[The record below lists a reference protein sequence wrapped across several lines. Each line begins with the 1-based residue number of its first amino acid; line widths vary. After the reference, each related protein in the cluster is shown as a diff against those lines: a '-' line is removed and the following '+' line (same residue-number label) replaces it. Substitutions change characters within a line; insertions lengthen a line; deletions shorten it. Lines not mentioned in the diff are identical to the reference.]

1 MPRPRLR
8 TKRIEI
14 FSNTYN
20 KGKMPKKLVSE
31 AEIKAAWEKK
41 RERDKKAQATWV
53 AKNKETHLARM
64 KEQYVK
70 KKVKKVEQG
79 KEAAM
84 REMMAGEDRDAPA
97 PVVKLR
103 RKRVL
108 PPAAAPAAAPAGTP
122 FERIRRY
129 KAANPSASQRAIA
142 AAVGVSQSSVHRAL
156 KKV

>member
-1 MPRPRLR
+1 
-8 TKRIEI
+8 
-14 FSNTYN
+14 
-20 KGKMPKKLVSE
+20 MPKKLVSE

-64 KEQYVK
+64 KEQYAK

-97 PVVKLR
+97 PVVKIR

-108 PPAAAPAAAPAGTP
+108 PPAPAAAPAAPAAAAYITP
-122 FERIRRY
+122 FERVRQY
-129 KAANPSASQRAIA
+129 KAEHPSASQRAIA

-156 KKV
+156 KAVRV

>member
-14 FSNTYN
+14 FSNAYN
-20 KGKMPKKLVSE
+20 KGEMPKKLVSE

-64 KEQYVK
+64 KEQYAK

-97 PVVKLR
+97 PVVKIR

-108 PPAAAPAAAPAGTP
+108 PPAAAPAGTP
-122 FERIRRY
+122 FERIRQY

-142 AAVGVSQSSVHRAL
+142 VAVGVSQSSVHRAL
-156 KKV
+156 KVKA